1 MDIVTQRDA
10 LQGRKSKAKG
20 GGEIN
25 SHSIAY
31 NLKRSAVKKLNEIA
45 LNRNS

>member
-1 MDIVTQRDA
+1 MDIVTQQDA

-20 GGEIN
+20 GVKSIAT
-25 SHSIAY
+25 IAY